1 MDPSWVTLQIC
12 ELEMVQVIF
21 VNCWKFR
28 FVNWNDLLRTECW
41 TAQSSLW
48 DAVVKVCTWAYKQK
62 TMLWKRCSNLNND
75 LWSEVEVLTLHLQ
88 VLSIIPAAQIRSL
101 ARTGFYLL
109 WQHQNRK
116 SYWWF
121 EGCSHAKC
129 WPMSC
134 LIKTQVIICVW
145 YRKCLDLPPKSA
157 RM

>member
-1 MDPSWVTLQIC
+1 MDPSWVMLQIC
-12 ELEMVQVIF
+12 ELEMVQVILWIAE
-21 VNCWKFR
+21 NSGLWIEIICSEPSAELRRALCEMRLWR
-28 FVNWNDLLRTECW
+28 FAHEHTNR
-41 TAQSSLW
+41 
-48 DAVVKVCTWAYKQK
+48 KK
-62 TMLWKRCSNLNND
+62 MLWKRCSNLNND

-101 ARTGFYLL
+101 ARTGFYLF

-121 EGCSHAKC
+121 EGCPHAKC

-134 LIKTQVIICVW
+134 LIKNQVIICVW
-145 YRKCLDLPPKSA
+145 YRKCLELPPKSA